1 MVLLLIKSIAL
12 LVFGGLFL
20 LKKKGVWLPLV
31 LCIAGVADMLMCIFS
46 IGSIEYVGGDLY
58 FIANIIRVVA
68 WVLMI
73 VLVLM
78 YSVPEIQKRC
88 EWIRFVW
95 FVPAALYMFMWGIVA
110 IASGWDTGYVI
121 GLGLA
126 DFLTDI
132 LLTAGLFFTGYACN
146 TVSKEKDNDN
156 Q

>member
-20 LKKKGVWLPLV
+20 LKMKGVWLPLV
-31 LCIAGVADMLMCIFS
+31 LCVAGAADMLMCIFY
-46 IGSIEYVGGDLY
+46 IGSIEYVGGELY

-78 YSVPEIQKRC
+78 YSVPEMQKRC
-88 EWIRFVW
+88 RWICFVW
-95 FVPAALYMFMWGIVA
+95 FVPAVSYMFMWGIVA
-110 IASGWDTGYVI
+110 IACGWDTGYVI
-121 GLGLA
+121 GLDLA

-132 LLTAGLFFTGYACN
+132 LLTVGLFFTGYACN
-146 TVSKEKDNDN
+146 TVRKVKDNDN